1 VSERERDIGVLVVD
15 DEPVARRGLR
25 RFVSTHPRLRLVG
38 ECRNGAEAVAAIR
51 SLAPGLVLLD
61 VQMPGLDG
69 LGVVR
74 EVGAEAMPPVIFVT
88 AHDDYAVPAFELAAV
103 DYVLKPFTDAR
114 LASAVARAIERTD
127 ARRAADTVRHLLEAL
142 DAARGVASRDTQSA
156 SEAPATRA
164 PVRFLATVGTRSVV
178 VPVDEII
185 WIRADDY
192 YATLVT
198 AAGNFLVRESLAH
211 IEERLDPA
219 VFVRTHRS
227 AIVRVDAVRAVERGE
242 DGRATL
248 VLRNGTRVPV
258 SRSRRAAVLAVLGA
272 KE

>member
-1 VSERERDIGVLVVD
+1 MIEPSIDVLIVD

-25 RFVSTHPRLRLVG
+25 RFVATHPRLHLVG
-38 ECRNGAEAVAAIR
+38 ECRNGAEAVTAIR
-51 SLAPGLVLLD
+51 AVAPGLVLLD

-103 DYVLKPFTDAR
+103 DYVLKPFTDER
-114 LASAVARAIERTD
+114 LAHAVARAIERTD
-127 ARRAADTVRHLLEAL
+127 ARRAADMVRRLLEAV
-142 DAARGVASRDTQSA
+142 DAARGLPPRGTAA
-156 SEAPATRA
+156 APQEEHRY

-192 YATLVT
+192 YASLIT
-198 AAGNFLVRESLAH
+198 AAGAFLVREPLA
-211 IEERLDPA
+211 ELEGRLDPA
-219 VFVRTHRS
+219 LFVRTHRS
-227 AIVRVDAVRAVERGE
+227 AIVRVDAVRSVERGQ

-248 VLRNGTRVPV
+248 VLRGNMRVPV
-258 SRSRRAAVLAVLGA
+258 SRSRRPAVLAMLGA
-272 KE
+272 RD